1 MNVDSEVPTLEP
13 HAPLGQEMKS
23 DSYAE
28 RNIESSRVPTLEPGQ
43 EAVKSDE
50 LPLVRVV
57 IECNTF
63 DFYVKEADR
72 RRKRVTVMQHTDFS
86 GTILE
91 NDFPNGDTSRIVAY
105 APDEFSDI
113 EVINLVG
120 ARLIKAWE
128 KQEKKYPSRDEA
140 ADSGVQKPRPR

>member
-1 MNVDSEVPTLEP
+1 
-13 HAPLGQEMKS
+13 MKS
-23 DSYAE
+23 DAYTE
-28 RNIESSRVPTLEPGQ
+28 RNVEASLVPTLEPGQ

-105 APDEFSDI
+105 APDGFSDI

-120 ARLIKAWE
+120 AKLIKDWE
-128 KQEKKYPSRDEA
+128 KQEKEYPCLGEA
-140 ADSGVQKPRPR
+140 ADAGQRPRPR

>member
-1 MNVDSEVPTLEP
+1 
-13 HAPLGQEMKS
+13 MKP
-23 DSYAE
+23 DAYVE
-28 RNIESSRVPTLEPGQ
+28 RNVEANLVPALEPGQ

-72 RRKRVTVMQHTDFS
+72 LRKRVTVMQHTDFS

-105 APDEFSDI
+105 APDELSDI
-113 EVINLVG
+113 EVIDLVG
-120 ARLIKAWE
+120 ARLIKDWE
-128 KQEKKYPSRDEA
+128 KQEKKYPGRDEA
-140 ADSGVQKPRPR
+140 ADSGGQKPRPR

>member
-1 MNVDSEVPTLEP
+1 
-13 HAPLGQEMKS
+13 MKS
-23 DSYAE
+23 DACGE
-28 RNIESSRVPTLEPGQ
+28 RNVESSLVPTLEPGQ

-72 RRKRVTVMQHTDFS
+72 RRKRVTVMQHTDFA

-105 APDEFSDI
+105 APNEFSDL
-113 EVINLVG
+113 EVIDLVG
-120 ARLIKAWE
+120 GRLIKDWG
-128 KQEKKYPSRDEA
+128 KQEKEYPCRGDAAEEA
-140 ADSGVQKPRPR
+140 AGGQKPRPPR